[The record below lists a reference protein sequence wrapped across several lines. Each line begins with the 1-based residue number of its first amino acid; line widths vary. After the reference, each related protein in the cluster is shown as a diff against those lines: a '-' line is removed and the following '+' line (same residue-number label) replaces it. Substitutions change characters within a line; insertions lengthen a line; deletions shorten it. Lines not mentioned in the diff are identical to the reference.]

1 LSRLEFTFSYPNY
14 HYPVSPHTFPIHTK
28 KVAGKVAGE
37 RGKER
42 YNVPVY
48 EHDKIQD
55 TVGEKDKKKMQSY
68 CKTHAHN
75 IKGNRG

>member
-1 LSRLEFTFSYPNY
+1 
-14 HYPVSPHTFPIHTK
+14 
-28 KVAGKVAGE
+28 VAGK